1 MVSLVEVFFRG
12 VFVNNVVLVLFLGL
26 CPLLGVSRWMKGAI
40 GMSEAVIF
48 VMTVATPVTWGIHTY
63 LLTPLDAEYL
73 WVVAFIL
80 VIASLVQ
87 FLERVIEERAE
98 SLYKVLGVYL
108 TLIASNCAILG
119 VALLDITHGYGP
131 VEATVFGFSSG
142 LGYALVLLT
151 VTGIRES
158 IDTKAVPKSLR
169 GAPVAFLVAAILSMA
184 FTHYF
189 GVFGV

>member
-1 MVSLVEVFFRG
+1 MLEVLLRG
-12 VFVNNVVLVLFLGL
+12 IFVNNVVLVLFLGL
-26 CPLLGVSRWMKGAI
+26 CPLLGVSRWMKGAV
-40 GMSEAVIF
+40 GMSKAVIF
-48 VMTVATPVTWGIHTY
+48 VMTVATPVTWAIYTY
-63 LLTPLDAEYL
+63 VLVPLDAEYL

-87 FLERVIEERAE
+87 FLEGQIKERAP

-131 VEATVFGFSSG
+131 VEATVFGFGSG
-142 LGYALVLLT
+142 IGYAMVLL
-151 VTGIRES
+151 VMTGLRER
-158 IDTKAVPKSLR
+158 IDNAKVPKSMR
-169 GAPVAFLVAAILSMA
+169 GAPLAFIIAAILSMA